1 MRTARI
7 HPYYAAVRI
16 SLNHIENN
24 SRYSLTY
31 LLRTLNRRFLFS
43 ISILMIILICGFV
56 IPLTIILSHGKKTYQ
71 SPPPPPTTTTTDR
84 ILDSTIN
91 TTEFDDS
98 TINIH
103 TSMTNIVTDIYL
115 VSNNTLENN
124 ANNSIILTTGTV
136 INTN

>member
-71 SPPPPPTTTTTDR
+71 SPPPPTRTTTDR

-98 TINIH
+98 TINID